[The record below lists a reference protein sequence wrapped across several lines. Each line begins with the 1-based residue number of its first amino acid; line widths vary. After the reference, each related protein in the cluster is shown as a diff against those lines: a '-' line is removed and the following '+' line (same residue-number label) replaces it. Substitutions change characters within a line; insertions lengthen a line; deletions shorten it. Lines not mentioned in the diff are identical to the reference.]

1 MNQPAVARDAW
12 PELPHTEW
20 TDTLATLHLW
30 CQIVGKVR
38 LELTPWLNHSWQATL
53 YVTSRGLTTSPIPYA
68 GKSFQIDF
76 DFVDHGLTISTSDGQ
91 TIPSQLQPQA
101 VADFYKDLMGGLE
114 SLGIDVSIDPMPNEI
129 EDPIPFPQDLVHSA
143 YDASQVHLF
152 WRSLVQSARV
162 FEAFRAR
169 FIGKCSPVHL
179 FWGSFDLAVTRFSGR
194 DAPKHPGGIPYLPDV
209 VTVEAYSKEVSSA
222 GFWPGNAGAPDPIF
236 YSYAYPTPEGF
247 SEKAVQPDAA
257 FWLADLG
264 EFVLPYEAVRT
275 SDDPDATLTA
285 FLESTYEAA
294 ADLASWDRAV
304 FERPP
309 GYTPY
314 DPAG

>member
-1 MNQPAVARDAW
+1 MKQPIVSQDVW
-12 PELPHTEW
+12 PKLPNTEW

-30 CQIVGKVR
+30 AQIVGKVR
-38 LELTPWLNHSWQATL
+38 LELSPWINHSWQAAL
-53 YVTSRGLTTSPIPYA
+53 YVTSRGLSTSPIPYG
-68 GKSFQIDF
+68 GKTFQIDF
-76 DFVDHGLTISTSDGQ
+76 DLVDHRLLVATSDGSVVQ
-91 TIPSQLQPQA
+91 SQLRAQT
-101 VADFYKDLMGGLE
+101 VADFYRDLMGALD
-114 SLGIDVSIDPMPNEI
+114 SLGIDVSIYPVPNEL
-129 EDPIPFPQDLVHSA
+129 EDPIPFPEDVQHSS
-143 YDASQVHLF
+143 YDPEQVRLL
-152 WRSLVQSARV
+152 WRALVQSSRV

-194 DAPKHPGGIPYLPDV
+194 PAPKHPGGIPNLPDV
-209 VTVEAYSKEVSSA
+209 VTVEAYSKEVSSC
-222 GFWPGNAGAPDPIF
+222 GFWPGNADAPDPIF

-247 SEKAVQPDAA
+247 AEYSVQPENA

-275 SDDPDATLTA
+275 SDDPDVTLTS

-294 ADLASWDRAV
+294 ADLADWDRAD
-304 FERPP
+304 FERPA

-314 DPAG
+314 HPEG